1 MMVLKFFDF
10 FLCFTFFNQYMMVI
24 FLFLLLMTFL
34 TCFLIIPITFF
45 LVAAIFLINLT
56 ILNNYYFFMLYTTL
70 LCEYSCTCTFSDT
83 YVASV
88 PLFKQFATGGN
99 NYRSLFFIKF
109 YKIVD
114 CKTLF
119 FLTPCNY
126 VS

>member
-1 MMVLKFFDF
+1 MMVLKFFDFDF

-34 TCFLIIPITFF
+34 ICFLIIPITFF
-45 LVAAIFLINLT
+45 LVAAKFLINLT
-56 ILNNYYFFMLYTTL
+56 ILNNYYFSMLYTTL

-88 PLFKQFATGGN
+88 PLFKQFVTGGN
-99 NYRSLFFIKF
+99 NYRSLFFIKLL
-109 YKIVD
+109 IG
-114 CKTLF
+114 